1 MSADLIDDI
10 TRELRVRVGQD
21 SGFGLVAKVDFE
33 GQGVIRI
40 DAMAKPNVV
49 DNQDLPA
56 DCTIVISTQNLMRLY
71 RGELDPT
78 LAFMQGKMK
87 IHGDMGAAM
96 KLGTLLRS
104 GKAASA

>member
-1 MSADLIDDI
+1 MSAATIDDI
-10 TRELRVRVGQD
+10 TRELRERIGPD
-21 SGFGLVAKVDFE
+21 SGFGLVAKIDFE

-40 DAMAKPNVV
+40 DAQANPNVV

-56 DCTIVISTQNLMRLY
+56 DCTIVISVQNLVKLY

-87 IHGDMGAAM
+87 INGDLAAAM
-96 KLGTLLRS
+96 KLGALLKS
-104 GKAASA
+104 GKAAGV